1 MNLLENTKLVAK
13 KRGISL
19 KELATKAGLGENSIY
34 SWERS
39 NPKAENLE
47 KVADVLNVST
57 DYLLGRTNQMN
68 GSDSKDET
76 VDLEDTT
83 ILAFDGKPIDE
94 EDRQK
99 LLQYARF
106 IMHERE
112 QEGRWLIPILQNVF

>member
-1 MNLLENTKLVAK
+1 MTMVFERIKEVAEIRKLS
-13 KRGISL
+13 IDSIN
-19 KELATKAGLGENSIY
+19 EKAGLSNKAIY
-34 SWERS
+34 GWKKST
-39 NPKAENLE
+39 PKADNLQ

-68 GSDSKDET
+68 SYDSKEKVT
-76 VDLEDTT
+76 NLEDTD

-106 IMHERE
+106 IMQERE
-112 QEGRWLIPILQNVF
+112 REGR

>member
-1 MNLLENTKLVAK
+1 MTMVFERIKKVADLRKLS
-13 KRGISL
+13 IDSIND
-19 KELATKAGLGENSIY
+19 KAGLSNKAIY
-34 SWERS
+34 GWKKST
-39 NPKAENLE
+39 PKADNLQ

-68 GSDSKDET
+68 SYSSKDKAT
-76 VDLEDTT
+76 DLENTT

-112 QEGRWLIPILQNVF
+112 QEGR

>member
-19 KELATKAGLGENSIY
+19 KELAIKAGLGENSIY

-57 DYLLGRTNQMN
+57 DYLLGRSKTMSK
-68 GSDSKDET
+68 GSLEEKTTDITDDT
-76 VDLEDTT
+76 VLM
-83 ILAFDGKPIDE
+83 AFDGQPIDD
-94 EDRQK
+94 EDREK
-99 LLQYARF
+99 ILEYARF
-106 IMHERE
+106 VMS
-112 QEGRWLIPILQNVF
+112 QKKGK